1 MSDKLT
7 GKVALVT
14 GGARGIGAAIVRR
27 LHADGAAVA
36 ITDVLAEQGQ
46 ALAASLGDRAAFFL
60 HDVTDE
66 AAWTDTIA
74 AVTRAFGGLH
84 ILVNNAGIFIPGAI
98 ADARAIDIELQF
110 RVNQLGVLLGMK
122 HGQGPIR
129 AAGGGSIVNISSIA
143 GQLGFPGTAGYVGT
157 KWAVRGMTKTAALE
171 LAPFRI
177 RVNSVHPGFIDTPML
192 DALTPEATQSG
203 IDGTPLK
210 RIGKPEDIAAAV
222 AFLVGPDAEFIT
234 GSELTVDGGW
244 IL

>member
-1 MSDKLT
+1 MNEQLT

-27 LHADGAAVA
+27 LHAEGATVA
-36 ITDVLAEQGQ
+36 IADLLVEPGQ
-46 ALAASLGDRAAFFL
+46 ALAVALGERAAFFP

-66 AAWTDTIA
+66 AAWSDTVA
-74 AVTRAFGGLH
+74 AVTRTFGGLH
-84 ILVNNAGIFIPGAI
+84 ILVNNAGIFIPGTI
-98 ADARAIDIELQF
+98 ADARTIDIERQF

-122 HGQGPIR
+122 HGQDPIR

-143 GQLGFPGTAGYVGT
+143 GQLGFTGTAGYVGT

-171 LAPFRI
+171 LAPSHI

-192 DALTPEATQSG
+192 DNNPPEANRAG
-203 IDGTPLK
+203 IEATPLK

-222 AFLVGPDAEFIT
+222 AFLVGPDASFIT
-234 GSELTVDGGW
+234 GAELTVDGGW